1 MTIEEICNKYIKV
14 KATGILALHQ
24 RPKLDWAFK
33 VVSGKESDVCNGCF
47 LEKYYPLRLPYTCAA
62 QEREDGKNV
71 QFKEISKTM
80 ITREQAKE
88 LLPIL
93 QALAEGKQIQ
103 DKIEGVTDW
112 VDTDE
117 INFEYEG
124 QKIKHR
130 IKPEPKYRPFKT
142 QEECWNEMLK
152 HQPFG
157 WIYSKNRSCYYCIIS
172 VEEDRIEL
180 SPREQSRSETPLKE
194 FYLKNYHCFFEEALE
209 LFKLTFA
216 DGTPFGIKE
225 E

>member
-1 MTIEEICNKYIKV
+1 M
-14 KATGILALHQ
+14 
-24 RPKLDWAFK
+24 
-33 VVSGKESDVCNGCF
+33 
-47 LEKYYPLRLPYTCAA
+47 
-62 QEREDGKNV
+62 
-71 QFKEISKTM
+71 
-80 ITREQAKE
+80 TREEAKE
-88 LLPIL
+88 LLPIIS
-93 QALAEGKQIQ
+93 AFAEGKEIEYY
-103 DKIEGVTDW
+103 DCNDDDWIKTDTPIWTSKI
-112 VDTDE
+112 
-117 INFEYEG
+117 NY
-124 QKIKHR
+124 R

-157 WIYSKNRSCYYCIIS
+157 WIYSKNSSCYYCIIS

-180 SPREQSRSETPLKE
+180 SPREQSRSETRLKE